1 MHLSF
6 GMDIIDM
13 YRVGKSATNRPLII
27 KLSKFETKCRVLQ
40 HAKNLKGNVKW
51 HGVGITHDLTK
62 IEYAEEKFRESHL
75 RLEAEE
81 RNNRLSSDEKMLK
94 FWKVVGGRGKRHLTL
109 HHLPTCNYGSNNN
122 NVNNNNGNNNNNS
135 NNNNGDNNNGNNNNG
150 CVGGDDNGD
159 NSNNSNMIEMKD
171 EKIEEEEVEEVDE
184 EEDGEEE
191 EKKEEVLKIAEKNA
205 VKNSDI
211 Q

>member
-122 NVNNNNGNNNNNS
+122 NVNNNNGNNNN
-135 NNNNGDNNNGNNNNG
+135 G

-184 EEDGEEE
+184 EEDGDEE